1 MSTSGC
7 WFRPTIG
14 ITSLSNKP
22 SSFKKQRLRACFIE
36 YPLASK
42 IIVRNLSYTTNE
54 RCLNEQFSSFGEIAE
69 VKLIKDQRSKISK
82 GYAFI
87 QYTNQDDAMNAL
99 EAMDEKYVDGRVVF
113 VELAKPMDRRIA
125 YPKTS
130 GPPQELPSLGQQPA
144 QD

>member
-1 MSTSGC
+1 MSSSG

-14 ITSLSNKP
+14 IRTSP
-22 SSFKKQRLRACFIE
+22 PIIPKQLQLRACFVE

-42 IIVRNLSYTTNE
+42 IIVRNLSYATNE
-54 RCLNEQFSSFGEIAE
+54 SSLKQQFSNFGQIAE
-69 VKLIKDQRSKISK
+69 VKLVKDQISKISK

-87 QYTNQDDAMNAL
+87 QYTNQDDAMSAL

>member
-1 MSTSGC
+1 MSTSG

-14 ITSLSNKP
+14 PNP
-22 SSFKKQRLRACFIE
+22 SIHINPNSFKKQLRACFIE

-42 IIVRNLSYTTNE
+42 IIVRNLSYATNE
-54 RCLNEQFSSFGEIAE
+54 RCLKENFSNFGEIAE

-87 QYTNQDDAMNAL
+87 QYTNQDDAMDAL